1 MGSLYVRKNGYFEDG
16 GVSQRGEP
24 ESMPQAFFRRTIAG
38 RGAAG
43 EHGPME
49 AAPKR
54 SRRALAW
61 VATTN
66 FGEGLPWSVL
76 HQMGTEFITE
86 RGGTPTQIGS
96 TSLFHLAVTFKFLW
110 SPVVDL
116 FGRKRSWVIATQLA
130 LGGGMMAIA
139 ATTAT
144 PGFTVFWLV
153 ASLFAVLHATHDI
166 ACDGFYIQALD
177 RNDQALYAGVRVA
190 AFRIAMI
197 VGSSV
202 LVTFVATK
210 SWVLAFAV
218 AGAIM
223 LATALINAA
232 VMPRPADP
240 VDAPKSAAKAPAFWT
255 AYRTFLAQPQA
266 ALVLSFMFFYRLG
279 DIMMF
284 AMSKPLLRDIGVNLG
299 HRGVLNGFGTFVFIV
314 GSLVGGAIIA
324 RVELRRT
331 LVPLLYL
338 QNLAIPL
345 YVAMAIFKPTFAG
358 VFVIVLVEQ
367 LVSGMGNSAHI
378 VFLIQRC
385 RGVFSASHYAF
396 ATAVVSLGSTLSGY
410 VSGPLDQHFGH
421 PIFFTLAFVASWP
434 ALALA
439 WFVPKGAVAE
449 AT

>member
-1 MGSLYVRKNGYFEDG
+1 
-16 GVSQRGEP
+16 
-24 ESMPQAFFRRTIAG
+24 
-38 RGAAG
+38 
-43 EHGPME
+43 ME
-49 AAPKR
+49 AAPRR
-54 SRRALAW
+54 SRRALLW
-61 VATTN
+61 TSTTN

-116 FGRKRSWVIATQLA
+116 FGRKRSWVIAMQLL
-130 LGGGMMAIA
+130 LGGGMMAIGA
-139 ATTAT
+139 ATAA
-144 PGFTVFWLV
+144 PGFAVFWIV

-177 RNDQALYAGVRVA
+177 RKDQALYAGVRVA
-190 AFRIAMI
+190 AFRVAMI
-197 VGSSV
+197 LGSSV
-202 LVTFVATK
+202 LVSFVATV
-210 SWVLAFAV
+210 SWVLAFGV
-218 AGAIM
+218 AGAVM
-223 LATALINAA
+223 LVMALVNAA
-232 VMPRPADP
+232 VMPRPDTVDGADAATG
-240 VDAPKSAAKAPAFWT
+240 APKSIAKAPAFWT

-299 HRGVLNGFGTFVFIV
+299 HRGLLNGFGTFAFIV
-314 GSLVGGAIIA
+314 GSLAGGAIIA
-324 RVELRRT
+324 RLALWRT

-345 YVAMAIFKPTFAG
+345 YIAMAIFKPTFAG
-358 VFVIVLVEQ
+358 VVVIVLVEQ
-367 LVSGMGNSAHI
+367 LVSGMGNAAHI

-421 PIFFTLAFVASWP
+421 PLFFTIAFVASFP
-434 ALALA
+434 ALALV
-439 WFVPKGAVAE
+439 WFVPKRPVEVTGQSAPAG
-449 AT
+449 T